1 VAKTVAVRIG
11 KRNWLAGLLWT
22 SQERS
27 LSASEIGAEATHL
40 GANLYVQ
47 RKPQQLGTA
56 GEAARYDVGYGALAG
71 EHRGTYYSIG
81 SVLCQVR
88 KGRWSG
94 TFELGNGLF
103 LYIAVLDGNSI
114 DPTESGEIVGNRAD
128 VETARARHSFM
139 ELPHA
144 EHAFTDLEQLLEQ
157 FSGQPAKVTFL
168 DGRNA
173 FWTWKLVAGAAVVA
187 VLAVGT
193 GFFLYSR
200 HVAALA
206 RQASLDAYANRQRL
220 MNAANASGQLD
231 PLIQTPLPGQLLVA
245 CEQAV
250 ESLPIASNGWRVES
264 IGCSLQAAS
273 IVWKSTG
280 TGWGEEG
287 RPVGVLSDDGSTVV
301 ARLPFSLAKGTDAQL
316 PMDRAID
323 MLRNMAAQ
331 VRAVVDIR
339 SAPATALPN
348 PLPGAPAGASAA
360 AAHKQ
365 QAFQV
370 RLPWAPWSFP
380 FDTVPGLRID
390 SVKFSGTEWTVEGS
404 IYGT

>member
-1 VAKTVAVRIG
+1 VPKTVAVRIG

-27 LSASEIGAEATHL
+27 LSASEIGAEAAHL

-47 RKPQQLGTA
+47 RKPHQLGIA
-56 GEAARYDVGYGALAG
+56 GETARYDVGYGSLAG
-71 EHRGTYYSIG
+71 ERRGAYYSIG

-88 KGRWSG
+88 KGKWSG
-94 TFELGNGLF
+94 TFELGDGLF

-114 DPTESGEIVGNRAD
+114 DPTESGEVVGNRAD

-139 ELPHA
+139 ELPYS

-157 FSGQPAKVTFL
+157 FPGHPAKVSFL
-168 DGRNA
+168 DARNGLTTGNLIA
-173 FWTWKLVAGAAVVA
+173 AAAVVT
-187 VLAVGT
+187 VLAVAAGI
-193 GFFLYSR
+193 FIYSR

-206 RQASLDAYANRQRL
+206 RQASLDAYAQRQRL
-220 MNAANASGQLD
+220 ANAANASGQLD
-231 PLIQTPLPGQLLVA
+231 PLVQTALPGQLLVA

-250 ESLPIASNGWRVES
+250 EALPIASNGWMVES
-264 IGCSLQAAS
+264 IGCSLQGAS
-273 IVWKSTG
+273 IVWKATG
-280 TGWGEEG
+280 NGWGEEG
-287 RPVGVLSDDGSTVV
+287 RPAGVLSDDGSTVV
-301 ARLPFSLAKGTDAQL
+301 ERLPFSLTNGTPAQL
-316 PMDRAID
+316 PMERAID

-339 SAPATALPN
+339 SAAPN
-348 PLPGAPAGASAA
+348 VLPGPPGQAGAAVA
-360 AAHKQ
+360 RKQ
-365 QAFQV
+365 ESFQV

-380 FDTVPGLRID
+380 FDTVPGLRIE
-390 SVKFSGTEWTVEGS
+390 SVKYSGTEWTVEGS